1 MKVTQTWA
9 LLRWHHILQLAKI
22 SVITSKSQINHQH
35 AIEQVIQ
42 IGTKSE
48 GFIICVVRSWYN
60 STHLKQI
67 RADGFKT
74 K

>member
-42 IGTKSE
+42 IGTKKFGQKARVLLSALSE
-48 GFIICVVRSWYN
+48 VGTIQHI
-60 STHLKQI
+60 
-67 RADGFKT
+67 
-74 K
+74 